1 MYLGIYDIDVDSRE
15 LLVAYD
21 RLIAGM
27 PEGQLFFHACA
38 VRENGITIFDACPT
52 KEAFEK
58 FSTSAEFRNAAE
70 AAGLPWPSK
79 IEGLPLHAI
88 RARDGVTVT

>member
-1 MYLGIYDIDVDSRE
+1 MYLGIYDIDGDSRE

-52 KEAFEK
+52 KETFEK

>member
-1 MYLGIYDIDVDSRE
+1 MYLGIYDIAGDPRE
-15 LLVAYD
+15 LLAAYD
-21 RLIAGM
+21 RVMAGM
-27 PEGQLFFHACA
+27 AEGQVFFHACA

-79 IEGLPLHAI
+79 VEGLPLHAVH
-88 RARDGVTVT
+88 ARDGVTVT